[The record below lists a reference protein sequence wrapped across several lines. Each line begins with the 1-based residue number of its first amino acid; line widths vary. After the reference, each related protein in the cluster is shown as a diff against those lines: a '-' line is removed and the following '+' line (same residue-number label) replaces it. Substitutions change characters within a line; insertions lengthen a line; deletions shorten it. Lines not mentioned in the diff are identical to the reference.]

1 MMKIGCLQFAPVL
14 GDSRDTMQKL
24 SALLP
29 QAAGL
34 DLLVLPEL
42 CNSGYN
48 FTSREQA
55 WAAAE
60 SVEDSRF
67 IDFLSH
73 MCQENGS
80 YIVSG
85 FNERDGDVLF
95 NSAVLVGPDGYIG
108 KYQKL
113 HLFLNEKTYFQ
124 PGQSGLP
131 VFDIGSCKIGIQ
143 VCFDWMYP
151 EAWRILALKGADVI
165 CHTSNLVLPGL
176 AQRAV
181 PVHALINRVFTITA
195 NRVGTEGDL
204 TFTGLSTIADPRGNV
219 LGQASAT
226 GEELLSAEIDP
237 AAARDKQIT
246 ALNHLFNDRR
256 IDAYTELVEKNRHSN
271 EQ

>member
-1 MMKIGCLQFAPVL
+1 MLKIGCLQFSPVL
-14 GDSRDTMQKL
+14 GDRPATIQKL

-48 FTSREQA
+48 FTSKEQA
-55 WAAAE
+55 WDTSE
-60 SVEDSRF
+60 SVEDSEF
-67 IDFLSH
+67 LDFLMK
-73 MCQENGS
+73 MCNEHNLH
-80 YIVSG
+80 IVTG
-85 FNERDGDVLF
+85 FNERQGDKLF
-95 NSAVLVGPDGYIG
+95 NSAVLVGPRGYLG

-113 HLFLNEKTYFQ
+113 HLFFNEKDFFE
-124 PGQSGLP
+124 PGETGLP
-131 VFDIGSCKIGIQ
+131 VFDIGGCKLGIQ

-151 EAWRILALKGADVI
+151 EAWRILALKGAEVI

-181 PVHALINRVFTITA
+181 PIHALINRIFTITA

-204 TFTGLSTIADPRGNV
+204 TFTGLSTIADTRGNI

-226 GEELLSAEIDP
+226 GEELLTAEIDP
-237 AAARDKQIT
+237 AVARDKQIT
-246 ALNHLFNDRR
+246 AKNHILKDRR
-256 IDAYTELVEKNRHSN
+256 PQDYSLLTMKGEGDE
-271 EQ
+271 

>member
-1 MMKIGCLQFAPVL
+1 MLKIGCLQFSPVL
-14 GDSRDTMQKL
+14 GDPPATMQKL
-24 SALLP
+24 TALLP

-48 FTSREQA
+48 FTSKDQA
-55 WAAAE
+55 WETAE
-60 SVEDSRF
+60 SVKDSSF
-67 IDFLSH
+67 LDFLTK
-73 MCQENGS
+73 MCVEHGFK
-80 YIVSG
+80 IVTG
-85 FNERDGDVLF
+85 FNERQGDKLF
-95 NSAVLVGPDGYIG
+95 NSAALIGSEGYLG

-113 HLFLNEKTYFQ
+113 HLFYNEKDYFQ
-124 PGQSGLP
+124 PGEVGLP
-131 VFDIGSCKIGIQ
+131 VFDLGDYKLGIQ

-151 EAWRILALKGADVI
+151 EAWRILALKGAEVI

-181 PVHALINRVFTITA
+181 PIHALINRVFTITA

-204 TFTGLSTIADPRGNV
+204 TFTGLSTIADTRGNV

-246 ALNHLFNDRR
+246 AKNHILNDRR
-256 IDAYTELVEKNRHSN
+256 PWEYSMLTKEDGEDA
-271 EQ
+271 